1 MPSLLPQRLPGLAF
15 SVLIVLAGCSSEKN
29 ADPISSESKQETV
42 TSEAAGTE
50 SKSAKADE
58 KTATEET
65 ASPDPDFTLTAA
77 AFSREYQSDKAA
89 TKKKY
94 AGKQVRLT
102 GKVNSFH
109 RTFAGSGL
117 MYLDGFSD
125 GSSSKQVKL
134 DMHERD
140 RNPWANATIGQEVT
154 VQGLFPENFF
164 IGPELNECRFIEVA
178 GEMKPEFIPAE
189 QLAKALSTDAQQTD
203 EKHEGQLVYLSGT
216 VKKLD
221 LENSRIELGTDEKTS
236 AVLWSEFTND
246 LAHLKP
252 GQEIE
257 VLGSYVTDR
266 SDSQIPELNKIMLVK
281 PQWPDGDLEPTKMY
295 GNVPHFTPDRLVE
308 AYRSNPRQFIY
319 RYQNLGKPSKK
330 DLTLVDLY
338 SEPTNELQVEGVIE
352 KAVKEEGGWSVY
364 IKNSYNHEII
374 CGFLWPTSQEVD
386 VLKPG
391 YKVIIRGGLTHLLDS
406 GPEDAIVLMICNV
419 IPQW

>member
-1 MPSLLPQRLPGLAF
+1 MPALLPLRLPGFAF

-29 ADPISSESKQETV
+29 AEPISSESKQDTV

-50 SKSAKADE
+50 SKSAKVDE

-102 GKVNSFH
+102 GKVHSFH
-109 RTFAGSGL
+109 RTFTGSGL
-117 MYLDGFSD
+117 MFLDGFSD

-134 DMHERD
+134 DMHELD

-154 VQGLFPENFF
+154 VQGLFPEGFS
-164 IGPELNECRFIEVA
+164 IVPELDECRFIEVT
-178 GEMKPEFIPAE
+178 GDVKPDVIPAE
-189 QLAKALSTDAQQTD
+189 QLAKAMSTDAQQTD
-203 EKHEGQLVYLSGT
+203 EKFEGESIYLSGT

-221 LENSRIELGTDEKTS
+221 LENSRIELGTDQKTS

-246 LAHLKP
+246 FAHLKP

-266 SDSQIPELNKIMLVK
+266 SDNQIPELNEIMLVK

-319 RYQNLGKPSKK
+319 RYRNLAKPRKK
-330 DLTLVDLY
+330 KLTLSDLY
-338 SEPTNELQVEGVIE
+338 SEPKNELQIEGVIE

-364 IKNSYNHEII
+364 FKNSHNHEII
-374 CGFLWPTSQEVD
+374 CGFLLPTRQEVE

-391 YKVIIRGGLTHLLDS
+391 SKVIIRGGLTQLLDS
-406 GPEDAIVLMICNV
+406 SPDEAIVLMVCKV
-419 IPQW
+419 IPQ